1 MAFRVRNRT
10 VADRRPAA
18 LQKGIP
24 APSIVAGTQAW
35 PADLASGRKPDP
47 DACPEIDCLRG
58 HLAAKTIGAAED
70 RAARIGVGADRVLI
84 TAGTVSEESY
94 VRSLSRALGVDF
106 EPLDDIARA
115 QCPIEDDRLI
125 DAGAAGLLPI
135 ESDGGLSLVVAPRG
149 TSARRIV
156 RLLKNYPNLKTRF
169 RLTSAER
176 LNRFVF
182 RYGAKRIG
190 TLATEQLFTA
200 WPNLSAA
207 PRRRRGNITPV
218 AGVALIVVPLAFAT
232 AMAQS
237 IAVAQVLLTG
247 LFLAWLALRLVG
259 TFIHRPKPA
268 PPFHIR
274 DDELPIYT
282 IITPLYREASSVN
295 GLLAALEQLDYP
307 PEKLDVKLVIEAD
320 DPETHAAIAARK
332 CRIPIDV
339 IKAPAVGPRTK
350 PKALN
355 VALPFA
361 RGAFV
366 VIYDAEDRPE
376 PDQLL
381 RALQAFRD
389 AGHDLA
395 CVQAAL
401 SIDNTCDS
409 WLARLFTAEYAGQ
422 FDAFLPGIAALH
434 LPLPLGG
441 SSNHFR
447 TATLRKMRGWD
458 AYNVTEDADLGM
470 RLARF
475 GYRTGV
481 IECTTYEEAP
491 ARFGPWLRQRT
502 RWFKGWMQTWLVHMR
517 EPRRLL
523 RELGFG
529 GFMAFQLMVGGNVLA
544 ALVHPLF
551 LAGLVYSVAS
561 GAPMWKGDDTQDV
574 ILAAFYGAS
583 IVIGYLTSVFLGW
596 IGLARRGLLSSAW
609 VLLATPVHWLQLSL
623 AAWRALYQLVVAPYA
638 WEKTA
643 HGLARNSRRAT
654 KLIQSLLELERYL
667 DTLKKSG
674 ELPVLADNVANISAT
689 RRPPA
694 RVVA

>member
-1 MAFRVRNRT
+1 MAYRVRNRT

-24 APSIVAGTQAW
+24 APSIAVERQAW
-35 PADLASGRKPDP
+35 SADLASGRRPEP
-47 DACPEIDCLRG
+47 VACPEIDCLRG
-58 HLAAKTIGAAED
+58 RLAAKAIDAAED
-70 RAARIGVGADRVLI
+70 RATRIGVGADRVLI

-106 EPLDDIARA
+106 EPLDGIARA
-115 QCPIEDDRLI
+115 QCPIDDDRLI
-125 DAGAAGLLPI
+125 EAGAAGLLPI
-135 ESDGGLSLVVAPRG
+135 ESDGALSLVVAPRG
-149 TSARRIV
+149 TAARRIV
-156 RLLKNYPNLKTRF
+156 RLLENYPNLKARF

-190 TLATEQLFTA
+190 TLAAEQLFTA

-207 PRRRRGNITPV
+207 PRRRRGNIAPV
-218 AGVALIVVPLAFAT
+218 TSIALVVPLAFAT
-232 AMAQS
+232 VMAQS
-237 IAVAQVLLTG
+237 IAVAQVLLTT

-259 TFIHRPKPA
+259 TFIHRPKPG

-274 DDELPIYT
+274 DDELPVYT
-282 IITPLYREASSVN
+282 IIAALYREASSVD
-295 GLLAALEQLDYP
+295 GLLAAFEQLNYP

-320 DPETHAAIAARK
+320 DRETHAAIAARK

-339 IKAPAVGPRTK
+339 IEAPAVGPRTK

-361 RGAFV
+361 RGAFI

-376 PDQLL
+376 PDQL
-381 RALQAFRD
+381 RHALQAFRD
-389 AGHDLA
+389 AGDDLA

-447 TATLRKMRGWD
+447 TATLRKMCGWD

-502 RWFKGWMQTWLVHMR
+502 RWFKGWMRLVN
-517 EPRRLL
+517 ETFSALIT
-523 RELGFG
+523 
-529 GFMAFQLMVGGNVLA
+529 A
-544 ALVHPLF
+544 A
-551 LAGLVYSVAS
+551 
-561 GAPMWKGDDTQDV
+561 
-574 ILAAFYGAS
+574 
-583 IVIGYLTSVFLGW
+583 YL
-596 IGLARRGLLSSAW
+596 
-609 VLLATPVHWLQLSL
+609 
-623 AAWRALYQLVVAPYA
+623 
-638 WEKTA
+638 
-643 HGLARNSRRAT
+643 
-654 KLIQSLLELERYL
+654 
-667 DTLKKSG
+667 
-674 ELPVLADNVANISAT
+674 
-689 RRPPA
+689 
-694 RVVA
+694 